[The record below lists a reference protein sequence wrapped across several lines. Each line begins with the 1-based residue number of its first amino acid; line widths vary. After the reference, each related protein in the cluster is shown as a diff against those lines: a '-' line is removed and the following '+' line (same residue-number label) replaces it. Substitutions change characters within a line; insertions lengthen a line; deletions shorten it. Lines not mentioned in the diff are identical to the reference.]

1 MSVTSIILLTFLAH
15 AAPLTPD
22 PQAKA
27 QAQELLGQGSKL
39 YQQGDVTGA
48 LEKFEAAY
56 VAFPSPKLM
65 FNIGQANRDLG
76 RPVEAIEA
84 FQRFLAEATDASPEK
99 MADAHRF
106 VAELQVK
113 LGRLRID
120 CDTPGAEV
128 SVDGKTVGRTP
139 LPGLIW
145 ATPGR
150 HQVTA
155 SRTDAVPALETVDV
169 QTGSTSTVTMRL
181 IPLVAP
187 PPAPVA
193 LAPIPVA
200 LAPVPTPVL
209 QIAPPV
215 SPSPSSASEGW
226 LLGRKW
232 TWVAAGST
240 VLLAAGAITTGVLMK
255 SKFDSLRSSCGAG
268 NPDRPGCSQ
277 SDIDSVSSRQT
288 MANVFWALA
297 GAAAVTTGVLF
308 YFEGRPV
315 SVAPVASAGGTTGF
329 IAAVRY

>member
-1 MSVTSIILLTFLAH
+1 MSVTFIILLTFLAQ

-27 QAQELLGQGSKL
+27 HAQELLGQGSKL

-99 MADAHRF
+99 MADARRF
-106 VAELQVK
+106 VAELQMK
-113 LGRLRID
+113 LGKLRID

-155 SRTDAVPALETVDV
+155 SRADAVPALETVEA
-169 QTGSTSTVTMRL
+169 QTGSTSTVTIHL

-187 PPAPVA
+187 APAPVA
-193 LAPIPVA
+193 MAPA
-200 LAPVPTPVL
+200 PTPVL
-209 QIAPPV
+209 QTAPPV
-215 SPSPSSASEGW
+215 GPSPSSANEGW
-226 LLGRKW
+226 WLGRKW

-255 SKFDSLRSSCGAG
+255 SKFDSLRTSCGAG
-268 NPDRPGCSQ
+268 NPDRPGCTQ
-277 SDIDSVSSRQT
+277 SDIDSVTSRQT

-308 YFEGRPV
+308 FVEGRAV
-315 SVAPVASAGGTTGF
+315 SVAPVAGAGGTTGL

>member
-1 MSVTSIILLTFLAH
+1 MSVTSIILLTFLAQ

-99 MADAHRF
+99 MADARRF
-106 VAELQVK
+106 VAELQMK

-155 SRTDAVPALETVDV
+155 SRTDAVPALETVEV
-169 QTGSTSTVTMRL
+169 QTGSTSTVIMRL

-187 PPAPVA
+187 
-193 LAPIPVA
+193 
-200 LAPVPTPVL
+200 APVPAAPAPAATPVL
-209 QIAPPV
+209 QTAPPV
-215 SPSPSSASEGW
+215 SPSPGSASEGW

-255 SKFDSLRSSCGAG
+255 SQFDSLRSSCGAG

-315 SVAPVASAGGTTGF
+315 SVTPVAGAGGTTGF